1 MNVIDVSID
10 KLVRLRHWYIR
21 HADHSRFR
29 LLRKSLSFAVVGIS
43 FWFIWDQFSSGYMTL
58 SKTDLEFNLAF
69 LFLSWLCVSA
79 ATVLGA
85 WEWAALVRALYIEFD
100 LMQGI
105 RASLF
110 SNLAKYIPGFIWSYV
125 GKAYGAARLGVPNSV
140 AGLSVVLEL
149 GIVYISGF
157 LLMLISI
164 PFSGFLSLPCQQRW
178 FVQIIMIPLVAIVFV
193 KLYKMGQLLLKRLKK
208 QESGYLVS
216 INIDW
221 NRITMVF
228 VAVLLTWGLLGL
240 GFGFLVA
247 SITTFDW
254 YWLPR
259 LMFSMITALLLGQ
272 VAFFV
277 PMGIGVR
284 EAVFITMLQPVA
296 HPSLIVIMAL
306 AFRLESLIGEVFV
319 ASLGYISGRLCSK

>member
-1 MNVIDVSID
+1 M
-10 KLVRLRHWYIR
+10 
-21 HADHSRFR
+21 
-29 LLRKSLSFAVVGIS
+29 
-43 FWFIWDQFSSGYMTL
+43 
-58 SKTDLEFNLAF
+58 EFNLAF

-208 QESGYLVS
+208 QESGYLIS